1 MNISE
6 NIIEIRGLTKTFTT
20 KNGSFTAL
28 NNIDLDIERGEIFG
42 IIGLSGAGKSTLVR
56 CINRLEAPT
65 GGTIT
70 FDGREMGSLKTKEL
84 NSVRR
89 EMGMIF
95 QQFNLLMQRTALQNV
110 CFPMII
116 SGVPKAEAIER
127 AKELLGIVG
136 LSDRMNN
143 YPSQLSGGQKQR
155 VAIARA
161 LATNPKVLLCDEATS
176 ALDPTTTQSI
186 LNLIREI
193 NKTMGITVVII
204 THEMS
209 VIEQVCRRVAIIDN
223 SQIVEVG
230 RVDEL
235 FRAPKTDIA
244 KKLIFPNGEAI
255 SQNLSDTHGEKK
267 CVRIVFDG
275 KSSFEPVVSN
285 LVLECGVPVNILF
298 ANTKNIDGI
307 AYGQMLLQLP
317 DNELSQKRVLAYLS
331 MKEISYTEEMANV

>member
-56 CINRLEAPT
+56 CINRLESPT

-70 FDGREMGSLKTKEL
+70 FDGREMGALKTKEL

-127 AKELLGIVG
+127 AKELLCSTDAGVFEIANSIG
-136 LSDRMNN
+136 YEDQFYFYKIFKKYTSLS
-143 YPSQLSGGQKQR
+143 PSEYRK
-155 VAIARA
+155 
-161 LATNPKVLLCDEATS
+161 
-176 ALDPTTTQSI
+176 
-186 LNLIREI
+186 
-193 NKTMGITVVII
+193 NKA
-204 THEMS
+204 H
-209 VIEQVCRRVAIIDN
+209 
-223 SQIVEVG
+223 
-230 RVDEL
+230 L
-235 FRAPKTDIA
+235 
-244 KKLIFPNGEAI
+244 
-255 SQNLSDTHGEKK
+255 
-267 CVRIVFDG
+267 
-275 KSSFEPVVSN
+275 
-285 LVLECGVPVNILF
+285 
-298 ANTKNIDGI
+298 
-307 AYGQMLLQLP
+307 
-317 DNELSQKRVLAYLS
+317 
-331 MKEISYTEEMANV
+331 